1 MLFGFL
7 QERKLPSGSSTG
19 KLAALNSPFELT
31 MASAGSRFSVAIGQG
46 FQIVADFG
54 SGGRRWQ
61 PRLAVFQPWTFRTPS
76 GLPTTAERSDADA

>member
-61 PRLAVFQPWTFRTPS
+61 PRFPPLWSSRVLLEI
-76 GLPTTAERSDADA
+76 LPRS